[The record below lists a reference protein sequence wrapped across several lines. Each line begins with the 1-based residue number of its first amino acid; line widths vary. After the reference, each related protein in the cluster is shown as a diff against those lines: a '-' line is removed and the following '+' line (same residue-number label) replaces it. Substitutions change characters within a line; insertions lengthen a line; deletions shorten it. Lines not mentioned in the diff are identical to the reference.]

1 MLNSYDHWAAM
12 TPYPNA
18 PAPWHQPP
26 PPPPIGVGV
35 GVKVLAGIQCFFG
48 GLGILLSPFTLLQRN
63 TAKDAV
69 SKAIFSAMWD
79 GPMAIYSWFQLAIGI
94 LLAGALLASGIGLF
108 MSKRWARTL
117 GLIYGVAALVML
129 VVGQLVTII
138 VVYPVLTPFLDSTNA
153 VERAGAIGGLA
164 GGAGGA
170 CVAAI
175 LPVAMLIVL
184 GRKSMNDQLRD

>member
-1 MLNSYDHWAAM
+1 M

-26 PPPPIGVGV
+26 PPPPVGVGV
-35 GVKVLAGIQCFFG
+35 GVKILAGIQCFFG
-48 GLGILLSPFTLLQRN
+48 GLGLLLSPLSFVQRN
-63 TAKDAV
+63 TAKDPV
-69 SKAIFSAMWD
+69 SKAIFAAMWD
-79 GPMAIYSWFQLAIGI
+79 GPMAIFSYFQLAVGI
-94 LLAGALLASGIGLF
+94 LLACALLVSGVGLF

-129 VVGQLVTII
+129 VVGQLVSI
-138 VVYPVLTPFLDSTNA
+138 VVIYPVLSPFLDSTNA

-164 GGAGGA
+164 GGVGGA
-170 CVAAI
+170 CFGAI

-184 GRKSMNDQLRD
+184 GRKSMEPQLQ